1 MRQKQTV
8 IGFITGKEMEKGKS
22 ISYDLLRIRSDAPA
36 FTREYLFTHF
46 IETYQ
51 QQGYQLIDIGMAP
64 LANVGESK
72 YSFLKERFVNIF
84 TSIVIK
90 FMRFKIHASAKN
102 NMSLVGNLVI
112 LLILSGPV
120 YSLLLCNF
128 PC

>member
-1 MRQKQTV
+1 MDPEYLKCSSVGLVRQKQTV

-22 ISYDLLRIRSDAPA
+22 ISYDLLRIRSEAPA

-72 YSFLKERFVNIF
+72 YS
-84 TSIVIK
+84 S
-90 FMRFKIHASAKN
+90 
-102 NMSLVGNLVI
+102 
-112 LLILSGPV
+112 
-120 YSLLLCNF
+120 
-128 PC
+128 